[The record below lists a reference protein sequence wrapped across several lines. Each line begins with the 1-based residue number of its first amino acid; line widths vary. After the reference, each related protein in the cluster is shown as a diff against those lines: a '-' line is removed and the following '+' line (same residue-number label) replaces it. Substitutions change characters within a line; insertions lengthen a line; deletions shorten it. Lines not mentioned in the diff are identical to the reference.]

1 MAGACSARHAST
13 RTRRLGL
20 GVLGAL
26 VVVPM
31 PMGFEVH
38 VETSFGSLI
47 GEHEPFSGCDG
58 WLGVPFAEPP
68 IGSLRFEPP
77 KSWQQPFP
85 PQGRRAVSPGSIC
98 VQPGLDAG
106 DTLAGREDCLY
117 LNVWRPHNVEPT
129 AKLAV
134 MFWVHGGAFT
144 FGSGLTLPPLPNNV
158 YDGCKLASEQQV
170 VFVSI
175 NYRLGPF
182 GFSAFQDIDG
192 DVRSNFGM
200 LDQREAL
207 RWVGTQISSF
217 GGDPGKITMFGESAG
232 GVSTLHHAVSPQSRG
247 LFRAGISQS
256 GLVDALPLADVISY
270 TTRMA
275 ENSGCVDVST
285 QLACLRGKSAE
296 EVASAAGDAMQM
308 QYLRLAPVI
317 DGVELPE
324 HPGPLEARQEPCCR
338 SDGRD
343 EYRRRHPLGWIW
355 A

>member
-1 MAGACSARHAST
+1 
-13 RTRRLGL
+13 
-20 GVLGAL
+20 
-26 VVVPM
+26 
-31 PMGFEVH
+31 MGFEVH